1 MNYLIGLDV
10 GTQSVRSCLFDL
22 QGRVVAS
29 ASRPLRTTFPKPA
42 WAEQDPEEWWRGAV
56 ETLKEVREVSRV
68 NAREIAALSYDCTAC
83 TVVALTEGG
92 EPLRPAL
99 LWMDERAHLEAEEIS
114 ATGHEVLK
122 YCGGKVSPQWMI
134 AKGRWLE
141 QHEPAAYERA
151 RWIVDEADFFTLR
164 LTGRMTASLDN
175 ATAKWNYV
183 RPLGGWPA
191 DFLRAAKAEKL
202 ATRWPAD
209 VLPVGR
215 SLGRIHEA
223 VAREVGLSPE
233 TVVAQGGIDAHAGE
247 IALGAV
253 GAGDLALIMGSST
266 CHMAQSETP
275 VFANIWGPYPDALVE
290 GMFTLEGGQT
300 ASGSIIQWL
309 VQHFGAR
316 AEQEAENRGQDVY
329 AYLDG
334 LADAIPPGSEG
345 LLVLD
350 YFQGNRT
357 PYKDPLARGTVM
369 GLTLKH
375 TLAHLYRAVY
385 EGVCLGTRQILE
397 DLETHGFEL
406 ERVVAGGGGAKS
418 RLWTQIQADVL
429 GRPIHLPRDAE
440 TMALGAAIWA
450 GLGAGVFA
458 DYRDAIGRMVH
469 LQREVTPNPHHHAA
483 YDGLYRHYLDLYPAA
498 RATMHSLA
506 ELGAAS

>member
-1 MNYLIGLDV
+1 MTYLIGVDV

-22 QGRVVAS
+22 AGAVVAS
-29 ASRPLRTTFPKPA
+29 ATRPLQTTFPRPA
-42 WAEQDPEEWWRGAV
+42 WAEQDPEEWWRAAM
-56 ETLKEVREVSRV
+56 ETLKEVLQASRV
-68 NAREIAALSYDCTAC
+68 NPKEIAALSYDCTAC
-83 TVVALTEGG
+83 TVVALTADGT
-92 EPLRPAL
+92 PLRPAL
-99 LWMDERAHLEAEEIS
+99 LWMDERAHVEAEEVS
-114 ATGHEVLK
+114 ATGHAVLK

-134 AKGRWLE
+134 PKGRWLE
-141 QHEPAAYERA
+141 RHEANCFGRA
-151 RWIVDEADFFTLR
+151 RWIVDEADFFTFR
-164 LTGRMTASLDN
+164 LTGRMTASLNN

-191 DFLRAAKAEKL
+191 AFLRAAGAEKL
-202 ATRWPAD
+202 AAKWPTE

-233 TVVAQGGIDAHAGE
+233 TIVAQGGIDAHAGE

-253 GAGDLALIMGSST
+253 GAGDLALILGSST
-266 CHMAQSETP
+266 CHMAQSATP

-300 ASGSIIQWL
+300 ATGSIIQWL
-309 VQHFGAR
+309 VEHFGA
-316 AEQEAENRGQDVY
+316 EAASQAAGRGQDVY

-334 LADAIPPGSEG
+334 LAEEVPPGSEG

-357 PYKDPLARGTVM
+357 PYKDPLARGTVV

-375 TLAHLYRAVY
+375 GLPHLYRAVY
-385 EGVCLGTRQILE
+385 EGICFGTRQILE
-397 DLETHGFEL
+397 DMAAHGFKL
-406 ERVVAGGGGAKS
+406 ERIYAGGGGAKS

-429 GRPIHLPRDAE
+429 GHPVHLPRDKE

-450 GLGAGVFA
+450 GLGAKVFQ
-458 DYRDAIGRMVH
+458 DYQDAIARMVH
-469 LQREVTPNPHHHAA
+469 IEREVTPVSGRREV
-483 YDGLYRHYLDLYPAA
+483 YDALYRQYVDLYHAV
-498 RATMHSLA
+498 RGTMHTLA
-506 ELGAAS
+506 KLES